1 VISLTKQKA
10 NSSFILS
17 DCTMAAP
24 TVYSRRFAIAVGV
37 FLLGA
42 TGFSSPPHRLSRTAS
57 SFSTVL
63 GMNKPR
69 RSVLGWIRKAVLTTA
84 GVSTVSKT
92 LSSPEAFADETNAGK
107 IVEFTLNNL
116 DGEIGK
122 VGTVK
127 IQLQPDWAPKGVA
140 RFEELTS
147 IGFCDDCRVFR
158 VLPGFVCQFGIN
170 GNPTVQQEW
179 RGKNLSDDP
188 VRVSNERGTVVF
200 ATAGPN
206 SRTTQIFIN
215 TREQGNTFLDKQ
227 GFAPIGKVI
236 EGMDVVDRMYAG
248 YGEGAPAGKGPNQG
262 RIQLQGNS
270 YLKESFPK
278 LTYISKGILC
288 S

>member
-1 VISLTKQKA
+1 
-10 NSSFILS
+10 
-17 DCTMAAP
+17 MAAP

-140 RFEELTS
+140 RFEVSFVYFFQYFLSISWGFYSRYTS
-147 IGFCDDCRVFR
+147 LCMFRSSLRSDSGTIVGFSVFYQDLCVSLESMEILLFSKNGGGR
-158 VLPGFVCQFGIN
+158 ICPMIQF
-170 GNPTVQQEW
+170 E
-179 RGKNLSDDP
+179 
-188 VRVSNERGTVVF
+188 
-200 ATAGPN
+200 
-206 SRTTQIFIN
+206 SRTNAEQLSSQPPVQIHEPRKSLS
-215 TREQGNTFLDKQ
+215 TRVNRAIRSWTSRALRPLAK
-227 GFAPIGKVI
+227 
-236 EGMDVVDRMYAG
+236 
-248 YGEGAPAGKGPNQG
+248 
-262 RIQLQGNS
+262 
-270 YLKESFPK
+270 
-278 LTYISKGILC
+278 
-288 S
+288 